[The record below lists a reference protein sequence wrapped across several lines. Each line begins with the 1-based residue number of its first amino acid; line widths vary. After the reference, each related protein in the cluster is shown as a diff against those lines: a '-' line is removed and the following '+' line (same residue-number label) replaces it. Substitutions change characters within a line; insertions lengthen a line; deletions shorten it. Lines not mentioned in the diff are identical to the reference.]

1 MNLGPIDFSLMF
13 KAVEYEKDTLRG
25 QRETLRK
32 NKDKVF
38 QDRKKIDHQ
47 KRELGKRER
56 ERKRDT
62 DKCILFIFRLGSN
75 PRYLVTLHTV
85 LPLKH

>member
-1 MNLGPIDFSLMF
+1 MLVLFQVHVDFSLMC

-32 NKDKVF
+32 NKDKLF

-56 ERKRDT
+56 EIEQESKKMRVGARDREKEL
-62 DKCILFIFRLGSN
+62 DIEGKWIR
-75 PRYLVTLHTV
+75 
-85 LPLKH
+85 